1 MLVLVR
7 AYPGRAVELIKY
19 LQIINRTE
27 VKFKGLTW
35 FYNDEQFH
43 RCTAHDLSL
52 NWGLVDLELWTRP
65 SRSRVRLNLI
75 ASSVTAPSPKT
86 YLLTYWMCVIC
97 SQSSFC
103 ATFGVTLRSSKTDS
117 FRLGQSLIIARTA
130 SQICAVT
137 TMQHYF
143 PKITLHNAECAAH
156 PSRPLFSFQFGRL
169 LTRSAV
175 ISLLRDIVRLVGLP
189 FHSLKGH
196 TFRIGAASTAAA
208 VGLPDWLI
216 KIMGRWSS
224 DCHQL
229 CIGTT
234 VPRKVLLSAAP
245 RMANVTL

>member
-7 AYPGRAVELIKY
+7 AYPGRAVELINY
-19 LQIINRTE
+19 LQVISRTE
-27 VKFKGLTW
+27 VKFKGLAW
-35 FYNDEQFH
+35 LYNDEQLR

-52 NWGLVDLELWTRP
+52 NWGPVDLELWTRL

-75 ASSVTAPSPKT
+75 ASSVTTPLLKT
-86 YLLTYWMCVIC
+86 YLLTSWRCVLC
-97 SQSSFC
+97 SQSGFC
-103 ATFGVTLRSSKTDS
+103 ATVGVTPRSSKTDS
-117 FRLGQSLIIARTA
+117 FRLGQSLIIACTG
-130 SQICAVT
+130 SQVCAVT
-137 TMQHYF
+137 AMQHYF
-143 PKITLHNAECAAH
+143 QRAAP
-156 PSRPLFSFQFGRL
+156 PSRLLFSFQFGRL

-224 DCHQL
+224 DCYQL
-229 CIGTT
+229 YIGTT
-234 VPRKVLLSAAP
+234 S
-245 RMANVTL
+245 